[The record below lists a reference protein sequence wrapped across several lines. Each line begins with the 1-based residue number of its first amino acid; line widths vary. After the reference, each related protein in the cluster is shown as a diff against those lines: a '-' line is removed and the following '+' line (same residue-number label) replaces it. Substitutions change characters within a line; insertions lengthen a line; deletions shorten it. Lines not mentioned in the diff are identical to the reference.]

1 MHVPKC
7 AIFTA
12 FLLVGMLSRSH
23 AAELK
28 DCVKLLI
35 AANGEAT
42 LTNVC
47 SDRLNLIYCVDDAN
61 SPRGCAKA
69 SLDVTTLF
77 PGSKSLIPAFAG
89 TSADSVHWAVCVYPE
104 APVQWKPGP
113 DSPYACR
120 KTCVMC

>member
-1 MHVPKC
+1 MRIANGPIVC
-7 AIFTA
+7 A
-12 FLLVGMLSRSH
+12 FLLAVMQPSSQ

-47 SDRLNLIYCVDDAN
+47 NERLNLIYCVDDAN

-77 PGSKSLIPAFAG
+77 PGSKDQIPAYGG
-89 TSADSVHWAVCVYPE
+89 TGADSVHWAVCVYPE